1 MPGQN
6 YFLINALPTLGE
18 LGGTS
23 PLKPTQLLEHISENA
38 AATALVEFLF
48 LGDDLLQRQGGLAG
62 EITELDVS
70 VLTEAQA
77 RDEQPL
83 PNYLAGA
90 QQTKDEAGDESA
102 TRRIIQEDDLW
113 EAYYH
118 HGAQLARRWSSQFL
132 SAWIGFEVGLRN
144 ALAVARSQALGL
156 ESDDYLV
163 APELAD
169 DTQDFDPLLNEWTSA
184 QTPLLG
190 LRVLDNGRW
199 NWLAQNDSWFTFK
212 NDELAAYAVRI
223 MLLNRWDRLSHVE
236 RGNSAAANKPEP
248 E

>member
-18 LGGTS
+18 LGGTP

-83 PNYLAGA
+83 PDYLTGRL
-90 QQTKDEAGDESA
+90 QTEDEAGDESA
-102 TRRIIQEDDLW
+102 ARRMVQEDDLW

-118 HGAQLARRWSSQFL
+118 HGARLARRWSSSFL

-156 ESDDYLV
+156 EPDDYLV
-163 APELAD
+163 APELTD
-169 DTQDFDPLLNEWTSA
+169 DEHDFDPLLNEWTSA
-184 QTPLLG
+184 QTPLAG
-190 LRVLDNGRW
+190 LRALDNGRW
-199 NWLAQNDSWFTFK
+199 NWLAQNDFWFTFK

-236 RGNSAAANKPEP
+236 RDNSAAAKKPEP